1 MFLSEFDCQVKI
13 VILLWLI
20 SHHFTIFYHQ
30 RPTFNNSSSFQNCF
44 LVKLY
49 LLEGHH
55 DRWLENWVTWLKPH
69 TQWQWLGVSGAVIVW
84 QLSSWKRHLPPFF
97 VVVQSVL
104 APYAWEILQYKWKT
118 KFVGRKMH
126 FRSKSFSIVLV
137 QGKHDSIIFQSNYI
151 GTKNLKYWT
160 RTVAG
165 DSRRLVQ
172 LKHFSTVNVISGE
185 FFKVPIPMLFP
196 TGLSFVDS
204 QLKGS
209 GGLVSMEPS
218 IACDS
223 YDCYII
229 NNSLSTTVCFSMLNF
244 QLLTIK
250 GSSFLKKE
258 MVAEV
263 LSSFFFL
270 SASCS
275 LQDMTQLF
283 SCQQH
288 IV

>member
-1 MFLSEFDCQVKI
+1 MPGKFYNTNEKRS
-13 VILLWLI
+13 LLVERCI
-20 SHHFTIFYHQ
+20 SGQ
-30 RPTFNNSSSFQNCF
+30 
-44 LVKLY
+44 
-49 LLEGHH
+49 
-55 DRWLENWVTWLKPH
+55 
-69 TQWQWLGVSGAVIVW
+69 
-84 QLSSWKRHLPPFF
+84 
-97 VVVQSVL
+97 
-104 APYAWEILQYKWKT
+104 
-118 KFVGRKMH
+118 
-126 FRSKSFSIVLV
+126 KSFSIVLV

-172 LKHFSTVNVISGE
+172 LKHFSTVNMISGE

-263 LSSFFFL
+263 LSSFFCVCLLFTARYDTIVLL
-270 SASCS
+270 STTHTQSSLCS
-275 LQDMTQLF
+275 GCTGLN
-283 SCQQH
+283 
-288 IV
+288 